1 MANGD
6 VSSVSHSVAYVPGD
20 EVDSV
25 GMDGTVVAKFG
36 SVLAVV
42 LLSEAKGVVIRCVD
56 VPSGLY

>member
-6 VSSVSHSVAYVPGD
+6 VSSVSHSVAYVAGD

-25 GMDGTVVAKFG
+25 GMDGTVVEKLG

-42 LLSEAKGVVIRCVD
+42 LLLEAKGVVIRCVD
-56 VPSGLY
+56 VPSDLY